1 MNTKNIKRIVTQS
14 NKLIEARYALSIG
27 EQKIILLLISTISPE
42 DKELKHYEM
51 KVTDFAQMMNLKGNS
66 IYERLNNSLDKLLS
80 RVLHIPTDQGYLK
93 IGWVSSAEYIKQQGI
108 IFLSFDEKLKPYL
121 LELKEQFTKS
131 DLFVVTQFQSTYS
144 VRIYMLLKQYQKIGK
159 REFGLDDFRAMLGI
173 EENKYKKFYD
183 FRKRIINQAKKEFEI
198 KNKESGN
205 YNSDISFNLEVI
217 RTARTITRL
226 RFIIKK
232 QKHGYQEPVEL
243 PEVESIEALE
253 ATPALEALAKHKVK
267 GKTANN
273 YIRTQGEEEVLR
285 CIALFEE
292 KKATGK
298 VKTSGAGL
306 LITLLNNRAG
316 EDVEVTPENKIPKIP
331 NITDGTQLQNW
342 AIANGLPAAPAGLD
356 TFQYRQMLYNKVERM
371 RVIQEREAAGK

>member
-1 MNTKNIKRIVTQS
+1 MKTKHIKRVVTQS

-66 IYERLNNSLDKLLS
+66 VYERLNNSLDKLLS

-93 IGWVSSAEYIKQQGI
+93 IGWVSSAEYVKQQGI
-108 IFLSFDEKLKPYL
+108 IFLSFDKKLKPYL
-121 LELKEQFTKS
+121 LELKEQFTKY

-159 REFGLDDFRAMLGI
+159 REFALDDFRAILGI

-183 FRKRIINQAKKEFEI
+183 FRKRIINQAKKEFEA

-205 YNSDISFNLEVI
+205 YNSDISFDFEVI

-232 QKHGYQEPVEL
+232 QQHESQQLVEPL
-243 PEVESIEALE
+243 LDVESIETSE
-253 ATPALEALAKHKVK
+253 ATPALKALAEHKVK
-267 GKTANN
+267 GKIANN
-273 YIRTQGEEEVLR
+273 YIKTQGEEAVLR
-285 CIALFEE
+285 CVALFEE
-292 KKATGK
+292 KKAAGK

-306 LITLLNNRAG
+306 LITLLNNKAG
-316 EDVEVTPENKIPKIP
+316 QDVV
-331 NITDGTQLQNW
+331 
-342 AIANGLPAAPAGLD
+342 
-356 TFQYRQMLYNKVERM
+356 R
-371 RVIQEREAAGK
+371 